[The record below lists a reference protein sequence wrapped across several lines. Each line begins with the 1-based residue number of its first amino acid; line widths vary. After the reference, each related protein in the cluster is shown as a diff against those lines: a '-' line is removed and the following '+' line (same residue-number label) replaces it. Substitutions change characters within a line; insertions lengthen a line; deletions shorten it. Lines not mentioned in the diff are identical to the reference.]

1 MGEKSSRGSC
11 LRAPPDLWPPSR
23 SIAASGPGWSIPDI
37 RLSSPNP
44 SEPPPPPPTPPPVVP
59 PVPFGCS
66 MEACSSHRPW
76 FGPCSGS
83 PDDTEEEDDKE
94 ETDSRQ
100 AAGED
105 SWQFSCSIAR
115 WGLPCAGGLWVTS
128 REQELEG
135 GDVDVEEEDEEKPV
149 LPVWPGE
156 RLARNPLTQATMDIC
171 EEEQMMAVILIFLEE
186 AAVLD
191 GGPVAVTSL
200 AALAAR
206 EARDRQRLFRL
217 LAPSSRAD

>member
-1 MGEKSSRGSC
+1 
-11 LRAPPDLWPPSR
+11 
-23 SIAASGPGWSIPDI
+23 
-37 RLSSPNP
+37 
-44 SEPPPPPPTPPPVVP
+44 
-59 PVPFGCS
+59 

-83 PDDTEEEDDKE
+83 PDDTEEEDDRE